1 MYNLNDIEL
10 SRQHREE
17 VAHMVEKYRLAGQ
30 LRVARPGVAAGS
42 RNALL
47 GRVFAWFPRKGQA
60 VEC

>member
-17 VAHMVEKYRLAGQ
+17 VARHVENNR
-30 LRVARPGVAAGS
+30 ARSGMAAGS

-47 GRVFAWFPRKGQA
+47 GRVFAWFPGKGQA